1 MVPADNCA
9 GSTVGAGILDISQE
23 GQDPREQCVK
33 KLCRG
38 WMVEHPMPYLRPY
51 TGEHSLSR
59 EGNDISQSEWE
70 LKMKLSELETSCV
83 LSIQ

>member
-38 WMVEHPMPYLRPY
+38 WMVEHLILGHILVN
-51 TGEHSLSR
+51 TVE
-59 EGNDISQSEWE
+59 
-70 LKMKLSELETSCV
+70 
-83 LSIQ
+83 